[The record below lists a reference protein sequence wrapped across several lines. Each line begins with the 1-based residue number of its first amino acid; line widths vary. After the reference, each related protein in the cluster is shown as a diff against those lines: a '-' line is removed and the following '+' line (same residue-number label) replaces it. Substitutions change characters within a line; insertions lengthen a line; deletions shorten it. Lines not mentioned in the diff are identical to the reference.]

1 MEPKGVTYG
10 SGSFNGTELFDTVSI
25 GSSFLIQQSIGV
37 ASSVQGFE
45 GVDGVLGWVI
55 SSLSY

>member
-1 MEPKGVTYG
+1 MELKGVVYG
-10 SGSFNGTELFDTVSI
+10 SGSFNGTEFVDTVSI
-25 GSSFLIQQSIGV
+25 GPSFIVQQSIGV
-37 ASSVQGFE
+37 ASTVQGFE